1 MWKFKPILK
10 QTIWGGNRIAA
21 FKGESPDAS
30 IAAHIGESY
39 ELSGMPGNESIVS
52 EGPQAGMSLSDL
64 IKERGEALL
73 GRRNLA
79 RTGFTFPLLIKF
91 LDVSDDLSVQVHPD
105 DRMASRMNLPNGKS
119 ELWYV
124 VNAEPDARLCAGFSS
139 PISPDEYK
147 KAVAEGTITDFLCYT
162 PVTRG
167 DVYYIPAGTVHS
179 LGKGCLVL
187 EVQQPSDT
195 TYRIFD
201 FNRRDK
207 EGNLRELHTDEAF
220 EALDLRRCG
229 GARVHYPDERET
241 PSGLLSTAHFT
252 VNRMH
257 LSYRHTRDYKDV
269 DSFKVLVVVDGCA
282 DITDSEG
289 TVNARTGSVI
299 LIGADQKEVTLK
311 PAPEAEIIE
320 IYV

>member
-21 FKGESPDAS
+21 FKGESTDAS
-30 IAAHIGESY
+30 PSAHIGETY
-39 ELSGMPGNESIVS
+39 ELSGMPGNESIVA
-52 EGPQAGMSLSDL
+52 EGPQAGQTLGDL

-73 GRRNLA
+73 GRHNVE

-124 VNAEPDARLCAGFSS
+124 VHAEPHARLCAGFSTPLTS
-139 PISPDEYK
+139 EEYK
-147 KAVAEGTITDFLCYT
+147 EAVAAGAITDHLCYT
-162 PVTRG
+162 PVSRG

-187 EVQQPSDT
+187 EVQQPSET

-207 EGNLRELHTDEAF
+207 QGNLRELHTEEAF
-220 EALDLRRCG
+220 EALDLKRCG
-229 GARVHYPDERET
+229 GAQVLYPDERET

-257 LSYRHTRDYKDV
+257 LSYRHTRDYKDI

-282 DITDSEG
+282 DIADTEG
-289 TVNARTGSVI
+289 TLTARTGTVI
-299 LIGADQKEVTLK
+299 LISADQKKVTVT